1 MTLTT
6 NPIATTPFGT
16 ISTRKKHLNRKRVKD
31 FLNIGTFVTLFF
43 IVADF
48 VPLYIKWTA
57 VQTDNWYFVVL
68 LAAVSAVIL
77 DFPMFL
83 AGKKVKEYQDH
94 LITKDQ
100 MIFSVVLAV
109 AAFLVAYVP
118 FFIFSIATKDSTF
131 QEALPLDS
139 SVNISF
145 DTVKTTGKSNPL
157 SVLIA
162 AVFSSVLPLG
172 TSISSL
178 ICGINTYQPAKD
190 KLKILEEERLLACE
204 HRSTLVW
211 GKAQLSE
218 RKNILINREK
228 DLLETHINEIKAQE
242 QIRIQAYEEALEEAL
257 DAEGIL
263 HVTENAFSHINASDF
278 AEEYNPE
285 ILNALNDPVLEESKN
300 MLNTPIKA
308 GVINT
313 DFV

>member
-1 MTLTT
+1 MTC
-6 NPIATTPFGT
+6 
-16 ISTRKKHLNRKRVKD
+16 ST
-31 FLNIGTFVTLFF
+31 F
-43 IVADF
+43 A
-48 VPLYIKWTA
+48 
-57 VQTDNWYFVVL
+57 
-68 LAAVSAVIL
+68 
-77 DFPMFL
+77 
-83 AGKKVKEYQDH
+83 
-94 LITKDQ
+94 TKDQ

-300 MLNTPIKA
+300 MSSTPIKA